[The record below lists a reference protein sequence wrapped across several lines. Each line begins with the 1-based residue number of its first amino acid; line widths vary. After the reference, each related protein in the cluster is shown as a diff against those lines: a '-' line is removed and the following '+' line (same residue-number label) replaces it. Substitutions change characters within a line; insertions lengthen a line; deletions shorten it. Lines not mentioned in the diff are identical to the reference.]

1 MVKRYNPS
9 KRPHQPE
16 RLKRYAELA
25 GIETARKQD
34 KKPIDNKMDPN
45 LLETTTLSDAAQT
58 YIPGI
63 KSTDLM
69 TFTTNFTKTD
79 FQACKA
85 DEGKN
90 LFYSLEFSDG
100 AKFTW
105 QGQHTMGVPGKGVDE
120 VIEAT
125 INIVPSTSVEF
136 SAA

>member
-1 MVKRYNPS
+1 MAISSYNCV
-9 KRPHQPE
+9 
-16 RLKRYAELA
+16 LKWGESAETL
-25 GIETARKQD
+25 T
-34 KKPIDNKMDPN
+34 KKVDIKDFPDLIGDPN

-63 KSTDLM
+63 KSMDLM

-85 DEGKN
+85 DEGKT

-125 INIVPSTSVEF
+125 INIAPSTAVEF
-136 SAA
+136 SAV

>member
-1 MVKRYNPS
+1 MAISSYNCVL
-9 KRPHQPE
+9 KWGENPE
-16 RLKRYAELA
+16 TL
-25 GIETARKQD
+25 T
-34 KKPIDNKMDPN
+34 KKVDIKDFPDLIGDPN

-63 KSTDLM
+63 KSMDLM

-85 DEGKN
+85 DEGKT
-90 LFYSLEFSDG
+90 LHYSLEFSDG

>member
-1 MVKRYNPS
+1 MAISSYNCV
-9 KRPHQPE
+9 
-16 RLKRYAELA
+16 LKWGESAETLA
-25 GIETARKQD
+25 
-34 KKPIDNKMDPN
+34 KKVDIKDFPDLIGDPN

-85 DEGKN
+85 DEGKT

-120 VIEAT
+120 VLEAT
-125 INIVPSTSVEF
+125 INIAPSTAVEF

>member
-1 MVKRYNPS
+1 MAISSYNCV
-9 KRPHQPE
+9 
-16 RLKRYAELA
+16 LKWGESSEAVA
-25 GIETARKQD
+25 
-34 KKPIDNKMDPN
+34 KKVDIKDFPDLIGDPN

-63 KSTDLM
+63 KSMDLM

-85 DEGKN
+85 DEGKT

>member
-1 MVKRYNPS
+1 MAISSYNCV
-9 KRPHQPE
+9 
-16 RLKRYAELA
+16 LKWGESSEAL
-25 GIETARKQD
+25 T
-34 KKPIDNKMDPN
+34 KKVDIKDFPVLIGDPN

-63 KSTDLM
+63 KSMDLM

-85 DEGKN
+85 DEGKT

>member
-1 MVKRYNPS
+1 MAISSYNCV
-9 KRPHQPE
+9 
-16 RLKRYAELA
+16 LKWGESVEAVA
-25 GIETARKQD
+25 
-34 KKPIDNKMDPN
+34 KKVDIKDFPDLIGDPN

-63 KSTDLM
+63 KSMDLM

-79 FQACKA
+79 FQTCKA
-85 DEGKN
+85 DEGKT

-125 INIVPSTSVEF
+125 INIAPSTAVEF

>member
-1 MVKRYNPS
+1 MAISSYNCV
-9 KRPHQPE
+9 
-16 RLKRYAELA
+16 LKWGESAETL
-25 GIETARKQD
+25 T
-34 KKPIDNKMDPN
+34 KKVDIKDFPDLIGDPN

-63 KSTDLM
+63 KSMDLM
-69 TFTTNFTKTD
+69 TFTINFTKTD
-79 FQACKA
+79 FQTCKT
-85 DEGKN
+85 DEGKT

-120 VIEAT
+120 AIEAT

>member
-1 MVKRYNPS
+1 MAISSYNCV
-9 KRPHQPE
+9 
-16 RLKRYAELA
+16 LKWGESAETLA
-25 GIETARKQD
+25 
-34 KKPIDNKMDPN
+34 KKVDIKDFPDLIGDPN

-85 DEGKN
+85 DEGKT

>member
-1 MVKRYNPS
+1 MAISSYNCV
-9 KRPHQPE
+9 
-16 RLKRYAELA
+16 LKWGENAETL
-25 GIETARKQD
+25 T
-34 KKPIDNKMDPN
+34 KKVDIKDFPDLIGDPN

-63 KSTDLM
+63 KSMDLM

-85 DEGKN
+85 DEGKT
-90 LFYSLEFSDG
+90 LHYSLEFSDG

>member
-1 MVKRYNPS
+1 MAISSYNCV
-9 KRPHQPE
+9 
-16 RLKRYAELA
+16 LKWGESAETL
-25 GIETARKQD
+25 T
-34 KKPIDNKMDPN
+34 KKVDIKDFPDLIGDPN

-63 KSTDLM
+63 KSMDLM

-85 DEGKN
+85 DEGKT

-125 INIVPSTSVEF
+125 INIVPSTTVEF